1 MTAGEPGV
9 PGDRGPT
16 GPPGPKGIPGES
28 GKVGVTFIRWG
39 RKTCP
44 NSGATLVYEG
54 NINILHPVKNFL
66 GGGAKPAFLRQGLSS
81 WQCPVHTLA
90 SFLRSSVSFYLV
102 NRYIV
107 LSSTQRSQHACNLE
121 YCFSHNGYD
130 FMRTRH

>member
-16 GPPGPKGIPGES
+16 GPPGPKGIQGES

-54 NINILHPVKNFL
+54 NIKILHPVKNCS
-66 GGGAKPAFLRQGLSS
+66 GGAKPRFLKGR
-81 WQCPVHTLA
+81 
-90 SFLRSSVSFYLV
+90 SFRWVMSRVYP
-102 NRYIV
+102 
-107 LSSTQRSQHACNLE
+107 
-121 YCFSHNGYD
+121 CFI
-130 FMRTRH
+130 FT